1 MSVNPE
7 YKAGK
12 ISELPEAECRVL
24 LSTTTVGRIAFVDDE
39 GQQLV
44 PVNFAF
50 IDDAIYFRTRPDG
63 FLARLALGHDDV
75 AFGVDHHDD
84 TYRHVWNVTFRGA
97 VEQVEDRA
105 TISMVLSHGR
115 LRPWA
120 GGVRPMVMR
129 VVPEDISGRRVAGQ

>member
-50 IDDAIYFRTRPDG
+50 ILVGNPL
-63 FLARLALGHDDV
+63 LAPKPPMLAL
-75 AFGVDHHDD
+75 
-84 TYRHVWNVTFRGA
+84 
-97 VEQVEDRA
+97 
-105 TISMVLSHGR
+105 
-115 LRPWA
+115 
-120 GGVRPMVMR
+120 
-129 VVPEDISGRRVAGQ
+129 